1 MSATIYYTVSN
12 DSTHNASYG
21 SKPSYYFAL
30 STNTDIVAQ
39 NTPVFSSLS
48 DEDMSSLYKLLS
60 IKSSNDTG
68 LLPPGVVAIDDS
80 VIIFE
85 APPRMVRVEYYET
98 VRDHI
103 TSDSQ
108 IKSGYIAVPW
118 QTYIIIHD
126 KNFNLIDTYM
136 YYSKNP
142 VSQSGYQEP
151 VFLPV
156 LPNFYSNGLLCRP
169 FYASAEDV
177 NMYSKDVAG
186 VIAAAFDAVWNSGWN
201 MDLVDSII
209 DFNTDIKRQY
219 LYGRKQMLE
228 YFENHPVNFKDKL
241 ANYLSVS
248 SFNGVSN
255 AREILFALFVK
266 LMEGLNEADVL
277 NISYP
282 IISQGQ
288 HRGSAL
294 DLFRDQIRESYYC
307 GNEDEEY
314 SDDDIDA
321 YVEDNLIN
329 FWSEPT
335 SFAQIL
341 NYVLLSRHQDLNIID
356 PVNSDYFKHLFK
368 QVLNAPPVIPQSFYS
383 DEESF

>member
-12 DSTHNASYG
+12 DSTHYSG
-21 SKPSYYFAL
+21 HSSKPSYYFAL
-30 STNTDIVAQ
+30 STNTEIVEQ

-48 DEDMSSLYKLLS
+48 DEDINSLYKILS
-60 IKSSNDTG
+60 IKSSKNTG

-103 TSDSQ
+103 NSDSQ
-108 IKSGYIAVPW
+108 IKSGYIPVPW

-136 YYSKNP
+136 YYNKHP

-156 LPNFYSNGLLCRP
+156 LPNFYSSGLLCRP

-177 NMYSKDVAG
+177 NMYSKDVSG
-186 VIAAAFDAVWNSGWN
+186 VIAAAYDAVWNSGWN

-209 DFNTDIKRQY
+209 DFNTDIRRQY

-228 YFENHPVNFKDKL
+228 YFENHPVNFKERFS
-241 ANYLSVS
+241 NYVS
-248 SFNGVSN
+248 MGSFHN
-255 AREILFALFVK
+255 REIMFAMFVK

-282 IISQGQ
+282 IISQAQ

-294 DLFRDQIRESYYC
+294 DQLRDEIRESYYC
-307 GNEDEEY
+307 DEDEEY
-314 SDDDIDA
+314 SDEDIDS

-329 FWSEPT
+329 FWSQPT

-341 NYVLLSRHQDLNIID
+341 NYVLASRYADLNIID
-356 PVNSDYFKHLFK
+356 PVNNDYFKHIFK
-368 QVLNAPPVIPQSFYS
+368 QVLNAPPVVQQVSYS
-383 DEESF
+383 DEEPF